1 MTKNA
6 FSLNGGKHNVP
17 VNRHCTDR
25 LGFYYIFGMTI
36 PLASL
41 YKNLEM
47 FCPAGTE
54 IWPKMRIYGKVK
66 VTGQGHP

>member
-1 MTKNA
+1 
-6 FSLNGGKHNVP
+6 
-17 VNRHCTDR
+17 
-25 LGFYYIFGMTI
+25 MTI

-41 YKNLEM
+41 CNNLEM

-54 IWPKMRIYGKVK
+54 IWPKMYIYGKVK